1 MVLPRKIFKN
11 MSYVFLKMYII
22 YTDLNIGLWETWV
35 PTVRMTDSK
44 RVSIYSNIQQFVFS
58 TVTKYE

>member
-1 MVLPRKIFKN
+1 MVLPRKIKKN

-35 PTVRMTDSK
+35 PAVRMTDSK
-44 RVSIYSNIQQFVFS
+44 RVSIYSNI
-58 TVTKYE
+58 

>member
-1 MVLPRKIFKN
+1 MVLPRKIKKN

-35 PTVRMTDSK
+35 PAVRMTDSK

>member
-44 RVSIYSNIQQFVFS
+44 RVSIYSNI
-58 TVTKYE
+58 